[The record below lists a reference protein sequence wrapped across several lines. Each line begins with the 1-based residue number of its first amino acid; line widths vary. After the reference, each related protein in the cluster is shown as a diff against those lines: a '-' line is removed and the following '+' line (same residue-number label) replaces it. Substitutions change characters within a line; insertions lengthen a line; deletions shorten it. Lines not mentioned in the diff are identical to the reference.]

1 MKKILNL
8 SNHVLT
14 QEQIAELNGYGYEIV
29 ELSAEDKQR
38 WANLNPDNYEDVVY
52 RVMEDSDTRYD
63 VDAYHIAGFPPAV
76 VNAVCLACTLNM
88 PALYAYSERVSEEV
102 HQPDGTVKKVNV
114 FKHLGFFNY

>member
-14 QEQIAELNGYGYEIV
+14 QEQIDELTAMEYEVV
-29 ELSAEDKQR
+29 ELTAEDKTLWGQ
-38 WANLNPDNYEDVVY
+38 LNPSNYKEFVY
-52 RVMEDSDTRYD
+52 RVMEAEKTRYA

-76 VNAVCLACTLNM
+76 VNAVCLACTLDM
-88 PALYAYSERVSEEV
+88 PAFYAYSERVSVEE
-102 HQPDGTVKKVNV
+102 HMSDGSVVKRNV

>member
-38 WANLNPDNYEDVVY
+38 WANLNPSNYKEFTY
-52 RVMEDSDTRYD
+52 RTMEDEETRYD

-76 VNAVCLACTLNM
+76 VLAVCTASSMDL
-88 PALYAYSERVSEEV
+88 PAFYAYSERVSVEE
-102 HQPDGTVKKVNV
+102 HMSDGSVVKRNV